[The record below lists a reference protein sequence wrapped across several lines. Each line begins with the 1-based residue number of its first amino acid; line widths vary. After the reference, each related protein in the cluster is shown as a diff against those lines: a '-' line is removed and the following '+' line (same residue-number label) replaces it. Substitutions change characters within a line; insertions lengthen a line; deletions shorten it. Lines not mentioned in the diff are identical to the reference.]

1 MKVTQE
7 KLPASQVGLEI
18 EISPEMSK
26 QAYEKTLQEFTRT
39 INIPGFRKG
48 KVPRPILIQQIGSTR
63 IKATVVENLIDT
75 SLKQAIEQEKIE
87 AIGNFQLKSS
97 FEDLVQQFE
106 PGSALVFSASV
117 DVPPE
122 THLKQYQGLTVQAE
136 EVEFDPEKVD
146 QVLESY
152 RQRSA
157 TLVPVEGRPAQEK
170 DVAVIDFAGRL
181 VPETPGAEEQ
191 EVPGGSAQDF
201 EVELVEGK
209 FIPGFIEGIW
219 GLHPG
224 ESQEVSLQFPADY
237 AQDELAS
244 KAAIFSITLKELK
257 EKELPELDD
266 DFAQDISEFETL
278 AELQASLTSKYQEE
292 ARQQTRSNQE
302 TALLNALVEQLE
314 VEVPETLVRREVDSM
329 VTQAALYMAR
339 QGFDVKQGMTQEVVA
354 EMREQSRPEA
364 IARLRRTLA
373 LGQIAELES
382 IKVDPVAIRTRVTEL
397 MQSYADQEIDQ
408 KRLQEVVEEDLLKEK
423 IFDWLLEKNTVEL
436 VPAGTLAQLDT
447 ADEVSASLASPA
459 TEVAKNFS
467 EITVESQTSDYA
479 TAEVV
484 DDGVAASDTLSP
496 VADVA
501 DATQVSA
508 ADGVEIGDDGGV
520 EDEDEES

>member
-7 KLPASQVGLEI
+7 KLPDSQIGLEI

-75 SLKQAIEQEKIE
+75 SLKQAIKQENIDV
-87 AIGNFQLKSS
+87 IGNFQLKSS

-136 EVEFDPEKVD
+136 AVEFNPDKVN

-152 RQRSA
+152 RLRSA

-170 DVAVIDFAGRL
+170 DVAVIDFASRL
-181 VPETPGAEEQ
+181 VPESPDAEAK

-224 ESQEVSLQFPADY
+224 ESKEIALQFPEGY
-237 AQDELAS
+237 AQPELAG
-244 KAAIFSITLKELK
+244 KPAVFSITLKELK

-278 AELQASLTSKYQEE
+278 AELEASLTSKYQEE
-292 ARQQTRSNQE
+292 AKQQTRSNQE

-314 VEVPETLVRREVDSM
+314 VEVPETLIRREVDSM
-329 VTQAALYMAR
+329 VTQAAMYLAR
-339 QGFDVKQGMTQEVVA
+339 QGFDVKQGLTQEMVA
-354 EMREQSRPEA
+354 EMREQTRPEA

-373 LGQIAELES
+373 LGRIAELES
-382 IKVDPVAIRTRVTEL
+382 IKVDPATVRSKVTEL
-397 MQSYADQEIDQ
+397 MQSYADQEIDEQ
-408 KRLQEVVEEDLLKEK
+408 RLREVVEEDLLKEE
-423 IFDWLLEKNTVEL
+423 IFDWLLARNTVEL
-436 VPAGTLAQLDT
+436 VPVGTLSPVNE
-447 ADEVSASLASPA
+447 ADEADESLDNPVGQVAESA
-459 TEVAKNFS
+459 S
-467 EITVESQTSDYA
+467 EITVESLSSGVDASESVSTTSTLSA
-479 TAEVV
+479 PLAQEPPVV
-484 DDGVAASDTLSP
+484 EALEVAAPDAVLMGDES
-496 VADVA
+496 ADLE
-501 DATQVSA
+501 
-508 ADGVEIGDDGGV
+508 G
-520 EDEDEES
+520 EES